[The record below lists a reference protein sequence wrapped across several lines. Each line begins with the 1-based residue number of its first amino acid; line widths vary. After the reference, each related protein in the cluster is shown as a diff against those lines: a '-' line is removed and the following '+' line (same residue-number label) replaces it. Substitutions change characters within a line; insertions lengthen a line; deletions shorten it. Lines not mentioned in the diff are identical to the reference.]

1 MTVLSAV
8 CLLLSCCLHAVA
20 GQGAAQIGGAPPQE
34 VQMDLCS
41 IGDVFGKLTGIT
53 SNEQCRSGCA
63 QGVCPAGWMPTAA
76 DECSP
81 ECGRV
86 FEPFCERPLRCRPR
100 STYRFFSLASA
111 SYFSHPPHRRLH
123 AQGTSVATC

>member
-1 MTVLSAV
+1 
-8 CLLLSCCLHAVA
+8 
-20 GQGAAQIGGAPPQE
+20 
-34 VQMDLCS
+34 MDLCS

-86 FEPFCERPLRCRPR
+86 FEPFCERPLPLSASLYLLLLRPR
-100 STYRFFSLASA
+100 FCLVLLAPA
-111 SYFSHPPHRRLH
+111 SPTPTRAGDQCGNMLVQAHMGGMEGMELFCKR
-123 AQGTSVATC
+123 